1 MKITVSLPDWTGLWD
16 CPRAW
21 PGHRLIEMDVN
32 VALSSSEVLSLSLCV
47 WTPRNTPVVFSVPS
61 QHSSSIHKE
70 LWANATWHKRKPPVL
85 FLMQKNSFII
95 TGIKN
100 EFKPGTWDVKR
111 NSESWVRASRLAL
124 GLFQFR
130 FDRLNE
136 KRDILHLSTFKI
148 ISSKFQQLLC

>member
-21 PGHRLIEMDVN
+21 LDTAWLRWTLMLPSVAAKCYHCHFVSGLLVTHQWCSVFPVN
-32 VALSSSEVLSLSLCV
+32 ILQVFIKNSELMPLD
-47 WTPRNTPVVFSVPS
+47 T
-61 QHSSSIHKE
+61 
-70 LWANATWHKRKPPVL
+70 KRKPPVL

-111 NSESWVRASRLAL
+111 NSDSWVRASRLAL